1 MKTEIIVTD
10 MSLDDIFIA
19 MQTTEEDREEA
30 REWIR
35 SEQARCINT
44 INTVSTHEIIQIIPR

>member
-1 MKTEIIVTD
+1 MKTEIVVTD

-19 MQTTEEDREEA
+19 MQPTEEDREEA
-30 REWIR
+30 RRWIR
-35 SEQARCINT
+35 SEQVRCINT

>member
-1 MKTEIIVTD
+1 MKTEIVVTD

-19 MQTTEEDREEA
+19 MQPTEEDRDQA
-30 REWIR
+30 RRWIQ
-35 SEQARCINT
+35 SEHVRCINT

>member
-1 MKTEIIVTD
+1 MKTEIVVTD

-35 SEQARCINT
+35 SEQVRCINT